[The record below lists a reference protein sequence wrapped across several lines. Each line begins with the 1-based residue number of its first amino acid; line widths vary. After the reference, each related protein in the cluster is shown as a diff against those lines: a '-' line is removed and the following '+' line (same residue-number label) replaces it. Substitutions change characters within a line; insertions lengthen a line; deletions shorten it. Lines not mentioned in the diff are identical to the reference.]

1 MAGKTDGVAELVRVI
16 LQTLPKPYGE
26 DIIEDVFVAIEHNPN
41 WLKRYNELGTELSEV
56 WVVNNWVG
64 QHTRAQTGYET
75 IKEVSTTRTKLAKS
89 YSKLR
94 RP

>member
-1 MAGKTDGVAELVRVI
+1 MI

-41 WLKRYNELGTELSEV
+41 WLKRYHELKAELPKDV
-56 WVVNNWVG
+56 PNNWIG
-64 QHTRAQTGYET
+64 YHTKLQIGYDT
-75 IKEVSTTRTKLAKS
+75 IREVDTTRTKLAKS